1 MNRRQ
6 GTRSCSGAMVKMFLF
21 QFSCIGLTCKAS
33 SENNPTTL
41 KMSAALFAVSPGRS
55 WSMKMP
61 LIMFSIHDAGSPTN
75 RTQIFKLITKCP
87 HLPCYYNQQCFRP
100 LSKTGAVWRALCV
113 CGGADSRWLLLSKH
127 QPVVSATAANA
138 DIVCTE
144 HSQQQSWHLIAHKH
158 CFKVSHRCG
167 EHPDF
172 ILYYKILITNCDC
185 RTQRNQTR
193 TRRKSEYSTDRAPCR
208 RWWKDIKGH
217 LKA

>member
-127 QPVVSATAANA
+127 QPVVSLRQRTLTSFA
-138 DIVCTE
+138 
-144 HSQQQSWHLIAHKH
+144 QSIHNN
-158 CFKVSHRCG
+158 KVG
-167 EHPDF
+167 
-172 ILYYKILITNCDC
+172 T
-185 RTQRNQTR
+185 
-193 TRRKSEYSTDRAPCR
+193 
-208 RWWKDIKGH
+208 
-217 LKA
+217 